1 MELGEKRELRKGYT
15 VRKSKTAKIV
25 LDTYGNYLGMGRGC
39 LVLKNEKG
47 VEEGRYPLAEMELGE
62 VVLTS
67 GNLISTSVLTTLA
80 FWQID
85 TLLTTKEGKPIGCIK
100 SLADDRNV
108 ATVIGQVEALK
119 NGKGIYLAKQFSL
132 AKMKGQS
139 VLLKRYRMNHL
150 KDYFGREDEILR
162 YVAKY
167 NDIKALRARLMS
179 AESRFAEMYFVNI
192 LNLLPEDLRP
202 PHRKT
207 YKCFDAVNNT
217 FNLAYTLLLWKSYRA
232 LVKASLEPHIGY
244 LHAPRLVRP
253 NLACDFMELY
263 RHLVDDYV
271 IRYLQ
276 KVTLKDL
283 QTKEE
288 VYNGRKIK
296 RMYLKKE
303 ITRDFSNNLHKY
315 FRKKVRVARIRRG
328 NVQEIESLMNEEAFL
343 LAGFLRN
350 ERDSWNPRIA
360 SL

>member
-1 MELGEKRELRKGYT
+1 
-15 VRKSKTAKIV
+15 VRKSKTAKII

-47 VEEGRYPLAEMELGE
+47 KEEGRYPLAEMELGE

-119 NGKGIYLAKQFSL
+119 NEKCAYLAKQFSL

-192 LNLLPEDLRP
+192 LNLLPDDLRP

-207 YKCFDAVNNT
+207 YKCFDVVNNT
-217 FNLAYTLLLWKSYRA
+217 FNLAYTLLLWKSYSA

-253 NLACDFMELY
+253 NLACDFMEIY

-276 KVTLKDL
+276 KVTIKDL
-283 QTKEE
+283 HAKQE

-296 RMYLKKE
+296 RMYLSKE
-303 ITRDFSNNLHKY
+303 LTRDFSNNLHKY
-315 FRKKVRVARIRRG
+315 FKKKVRVARKRRG
-328 NVQEIESLMNEEAFL
+328 KVQEIESLMNEEAFL
-343 LAGFLRN
+343 LAGFLRS
-350 ERDSWNPRIA
+350 ERDSWVPRVA
-360 SL
+360 ECPR